1 MKTESLKKQI
11 ADIIVSS
18 GLMESTKTGNIIVCE
33 TAANTGRYEF
43 PAEMTEELL
52 KRAAKKAKPIN
63 LCDTSHH
70 MQERLVYLRDNP
82 RFLEALL
89 LIKKSI
95 ELTQSS
101 CVGKVDVNDIVSKVV
116 KLNKDYRSFFF
127 FKYSNVGWYSF
138 DSKGRKVY
146 IKQYLDTLTI
156 VPKAWVDEIQKN
168 NFLKLR

>member
-18 GLMESTKTGNIIVCE
+18 VLVESTKTGNLITCK
-33 TAANTGRYEF
+33 TAANNGRYVF

-52 KRAAKKAKPIN
+52 KRASKKAKPIN
-63 LCDTSHH
+63 LCDTSRYT
-70 MQERLVYLRDNP
+70 QERLVYLRNNLG
-82 RFLEALL
+82 FLEVLL
-89 LIKKSI
+89 LIKKSM

-101 CVGKVDVNDIVSKVV
+101 CAVKVNVNDIASKVV
-116 KLNKDYRSFFF
+116 KLNKDYKSF
-127 FKYSNVGWYSF
+127 FKYSSVGWYSF

-146 IKQYLDTLTI
+146 IKQYIDILSI
-156 VPKAWVDEIQKN
+156 VPKAWVDEVQKN

>member
-11 ADIIVSS
+11 ADIIVSQS
-18 GLMESTKTGNIIVCE
+18 LIESTKTGNLITCK
-33 TAANTGRYEF
+33 TAAHNGRYVF

-52 KRAAKKAKPIN
+52 KRASKKAKPIN
-63 LCDTSHH
+63 LCDTSHYT
-70 MQERLVYLRDNP
+70 QERLVYLRNNLG
-82 RFLEALL
+82 FLEALL

-116 KLNKDYRSFFF
+116 KRNKDYKSY

-138 DSKGRKVY
+138 DPKGRKVY
-146 IKQYLDTLTI
+146 IKQYIDILSI

>member
-1 MKTESLKKQI
+1 MKTENLKNEI

-18 GLMESTKTGNIIVCE
+18 VLVESAKTGNVIVCE
-33 TAANTGRYEF
+33 TAANNGRYEF
-43 PAEMTEELL
+43 PAEMAEELL

-63 LCDTSHH
+63 LCDTSQYT
-70 MQERLVYLRDNP
+70 QERLIYLRNNLG
-82 RFLEALL
+82 FLEALL

-116 KLNKDYRSFFF
+116 KLNKDYKPY

-138 DSKGRKVY
+138 NSKGNKVY
-146 IKQYLDTLTI
+146 IKQYIDILPI

>member
-1 MKTESLKKQI
+1 METESLKKQI

-18 GLMESTKTGNIIVCE
+18 VLVESTKTGNLITCK
-33 TAANTGRYEF
+33 TAANNGRYAF
-43 PAEMTEELL
+43 PAEMAEELL
-52 KRAAKKAKPIN
+52 KRASKKAKPIN
-63 LCDTSHH
+63 LCDTSHYT
-70 MQERLVYLRDNP
+70 QERLIYLRNNLG
-82 RFLEALL
+82 FLEALL

-116 KLNKDYRSFFF
+116 KRNKDYKSY

-146 IKQYLDTLTI
+146 IEQYIDTLPI
-156 VPKAWVDEIQKN
+156 VPKAWIDEVQKN

>member
-1 MKTESLKKQI
+1 METESLKKQI

-18 GLMESTKTGNIIVCE
+18 VLVESTKTGNLITCK
-33 TAANTGRYEF
+33 TAANNGRYVF

-52 KRAAKKAKPIN
+52 KRASKKAKPIN
-63 LCDTSHH
+63 LCDMSHYT
-70 MQERLVYLRDNP
+70 QERLIYLRNNLG
-82 RFLEALL
+82 FLEALL

-116 KLNKDYRSFFF
+116 KLNKDYKPY

-138 DSKGRKVY
+138 NSKGNKVY
-146 IKQYLDTLTI
+146 IQQYIDILPI
-156 VPKAWVDEIQKN
+156 VPKAWIDEVQKN

>member
-1 MKTESLKKQI
+1 MRTKTLKNEI
-11 ADIIVSS
+11 ADIMSS
-18 GLMESTKTGNIIVCE
+18 GLMESAKTGNVIVCE
-33 TAANTGRYEF
+33 TAANNGRYVF

-63 LCDTSHH
+63 LCDTSHYT
-70 MQERLVYLRDNP
+70 QERLIYLRNNLG
-82 RFLEALL
+82 FLEALL

-101 CVGKVDVNDIVSKVV
+101 CVGEVDVNDIVSEVV
-116 KLNKDYRSFFF
+116 KLNKDYRSFF
-127 FKYSNVGWYSF
+127 KYSIVGWYSF
-138 DSKGRKVY
+138 DSKRRKVY

>member
-18 GLMESTKTGNIIVCE
+18 VLVESTKTGNLITCK
-33 TAANTGRYEF
+33 TAANNGRYVF

-52 KRAAKKAKPIN
+52 KRASKKAKPIN
-63 LCDTSHH
+63 LCDTSRYT
-70 MQERLVYLRDNP
+70 QERLVYLRNNLG
-82 RFLEALL
+82 FLEVLL
-89 LIKKSI
+89 LIKKSM

-101 CVGKVDVNDIVSKVV
+101 CAVKVNVNDIVSKVV
-116 KLNKDYRSFFF
+116 KLNKDYKSF
-127 FKYSNVGWYSF
+127 FKYSSVGWYSF

-146 IKQYLDTLTI
+146 IKQYIDILSI
-156 VPKAWVDEIQKN
+156 VPKAWVDEVQKN

>member
-18 GLMESTKTGNIIVCE
+18 VLVESTKTGNVIVCE
-33 TAANTGRYEF
+33 TAANNGRYVF

-52 KRAAKKAKPIN
+52 KRASKRAKPIN
-63 LCDTSHH
+63 LCDTSHYT
-70 MQERLVYLRDNP
+70 QERLVYLRNNLG
-82 RFLEALL
+82 FLEALL
-89 LIKKSI
+89 LIKKSM

-101 CVGKVDVNDIVSKVV
+101 CAVKVNINDIVSKVV
-116 KLNKDYRSFFF
+116 KLNKDYKPYFN
-127 FKYSNVGWYSF
+127 YSNVGWCSF

-146 IKQYLDTLTI
+146 IEQYIDVLPI
-156 VPKAWVDEIQKN
+156 VPKAWIDEVQKN

>member
-18 GLMESTKTGNIIVCE
+18 VLVESIKTGNLITCK
-33 TAANTGRYEF
+33 TAANNGRYVF

-52 KRAAKKAKPIN
+52 KRASKKAKPIN
-63 LCDTSHH
+63 LCDTSHYT
-70 MQERLVYLRDNP
+70 QERLVYLRNNLG
-82 RFLEALL
+82 FLEVLL
-89 LIKKSI
+89 LIKKSM

-101 CVGKVDVNDIVSKVV
+101 CAVKVNINDIVSKVV
-116 KLNKDYRSFFF
+116 KLNKDYKPY

-146 IKQYLDTLTI
+146 IEQYIDTLPI
-156 VPKAWVDEIQKN
+156 VPKAWIDEVQKN
-168 NFLKLR
+168 SFLKLR

>member
-18 GLMESTKTGNIIVCE
+18 VLVESIKTGNLITCK
-33 TAANTGRYEF
+33 TAANNGRYVF

-52 KRAAKKAKPIN
+52 KRASKKAKPIN
-63 LCDTSHH
+63 LCDTSHYT
-70 MQERLVYLRDNP
+70 QERLVYLRNNLG
-82 RFLEALL
+82 FLEALL
-89 LIKKSI
+89 LIKKSM

-101 CVGKVDVNDIVSKVV
+101 CAVKVNINDIVSKVV
-116 KLNKDYRSFFF
+116 KLNKDYKPY

-146 IKQYLDTLTI
+146 IKQYIDVLPI
-156 VPKAWVDEIQKN
+156 VPKAWIDEVQKN